1 MGSQALLGN
10 DSGLHQGGSLNGS
23 LNGPAFNCFW
33 NIWKVDIEFDV
44 RSTAE
49 WGADGRDG
57 DHEGVIGI
65 LAFDPL
71 ASLHRN
77 TVAALDRV
85 GRPTPLGSE
94 LTQVMGILEV
104 DTLGLGIVAAAEE
117 PKSRPIG

>member
-10 DSGLHQGGSLNGS
+10 DSGLHQGGFLN
-23 LNGPAFNCFW
+23 AFNCLW
-33 NIWKVDIEFDV
+33 NIWIWKVDFDVDV

-77 TVAALDRV
+77 IVAALDRV
-85 GRPTPLGSE
+85 GRPTPPGSE
-94 LTQVMGILEV
+94 LTQVMGKLEV

-117 PKSRPIG
+117 PKSQPIG